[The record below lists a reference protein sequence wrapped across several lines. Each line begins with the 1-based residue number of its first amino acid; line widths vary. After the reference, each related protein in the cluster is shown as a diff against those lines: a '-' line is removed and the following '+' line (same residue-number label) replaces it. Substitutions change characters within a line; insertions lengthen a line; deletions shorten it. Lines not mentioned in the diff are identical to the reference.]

1 MNPANKNK
9 EYLRVISSGGK
20 KNIKNNNMKKDDE
33 YIGDEQE
40 EWFSTP
46 IINTSVNNTP
56 QPELYSVP
64 ENTHDKTFKY
74 DIQNT
79 LQNIKSLTLD
89 DNTTVNLCIYRVNT
103 LCLKPFLEYL
113 LYKYP
118 DANNNNA
125 YTKPNS
131 FSQLGYLM
139 QNDSI
144 DNLMTFPR
152 LAYISSMSIGDTIT
166 EFLKIIM
173 EGDIKIKDA
182 IDGYTIYDNEAFIF
196 LDIGKIIK
204 TVLFSED
211 TTRLNSTL
219 PNLVYK
225 KKNDQWWWATMSEMI
240 NHGHICHFPIHYSVP
255 NMFFHNS
262 DLILLKT
269 EKNKY
274 IECPD
279 IGYVG
284 SHYNKLVFKAVFGT
298 TKATIWAN
306 LGPFYYFNTY
316 QVAFKFA
323 GWPWLS
329 SQIKDSKSWQ
339 SLSGFSDNEG
349 KHMKGGIM
357 RCVRFTGKTRVFLN
371 KETDKKQ
378 ELTDLDK
385 KIIEDSKTSEHEKKN
400 IKNTLKMR
408 DNTGEWAKHYDTAYV
423 GRLKQFTDW
432 PPAAPILVDKNFFQ
446 SLPLSWHTI
455 DKKSLGD
462 QWDEFTNYNIE

>member
-9 EYLRVISSGGK
+9 EYLREISSGGK
-20 KNIKNNNMKKDDE
+20 KNIKKDKVKNDDE
-33 YIGDEQE
+33 YIGDGQE
-40 EWFSTP
+40 EWFTTP
-46 IINTSVNNTP
+46 IINASVNNIP
-56 QPELYSVP
+56 QPEYNSSP
-64 ENTHDKTFKY
+64 EDTKDTAFKY

-79 LQNIKSLTLD
+79 LQNIKDLTLE
-89 DNTTVNLCIYRVNT
+89 DNTFINICIYRVNT
-103 LCLKPFLEYL
+103 LSLKPFLEYL

-118 DANNNNA
+118 GSNEN
-125 YTKPNS
+125 YSYSKVNS
-131 FSQLGYLM
+131 FNQLSHLR
-139 QNDSI
+139 QVDSI

-152 LAYISSMSIGDTIT
+152 LAYISGMSIDDIIT
-166 EFLKIIM
+166 EFLRTIM
-173 EGDIKIKDA
+173 EGDFKIKDS
-182 IDGYTIYDNEAFIF
+182 IDGYTIYDNEPFIF

-211 TTRLNSTL
+211 TTQLNSTL

-225 KKNDQWWWATMSEMI
+225 KKNDQWWWATISEMI
-240 NHGHICHFPIHYSVP
+240 NHGHICHFPIHSSVP

-262 DLILLKT
+262 ELILLKT
-269 EKNKY
+269 EKGEC

-329 SQIKDSKSWQ
+329 SQIKDSKNWE
-339 SLSGFSDNEG
+339 SLSGFSDKEG

-357 RCVRFTGKTRVFLN
+357 RCVRFTGKPRVFLN
-371 KETDKKQ
+371 KKTDKEQ
-378 ELTDLDK
+378 DLTELDK
-385 KIIEDSKTSEHEKKN
+385 KIIEDPKTSEHQKKN
-400 IKNTLKMR
+400 IKNTLKLR
-408 DNTGEWAKHYDTAYV
+408 DNTGEWAQEYDSAYV
-423 GRLKQFTDW
+423 GRLEQYSDW
-432 PPAAPILVDKNFFQ
+432 PPATPILVDKAFSQ

-462 QWDEFTNYNIE
+462 VWEETGNYNIE